1 MGVAV
6 KSAAKIYRNS
16 RKLSSLLMDVVMIY
30 FYSKRF
36 RFAPSF
42 NNFEKVPFVQHFI
55 KKFKQQYCHVELFK
69 FSDKRVKQSRLSE
82 HYQPV

>member
-1 MGVAV
+1 MGVAD
-6 KSAAKIYRNS
+6 KSAAKISRNSRKLKQSSMGVADKSTAKIYRNS

-42 NNFEKVPFVQHFI
+42 NHQKLP
-55 KKFKQQYCHVELFK
+55 KK
-69 FSDKRVKQSRLSE
+69 
-82 HYQPV
+82 